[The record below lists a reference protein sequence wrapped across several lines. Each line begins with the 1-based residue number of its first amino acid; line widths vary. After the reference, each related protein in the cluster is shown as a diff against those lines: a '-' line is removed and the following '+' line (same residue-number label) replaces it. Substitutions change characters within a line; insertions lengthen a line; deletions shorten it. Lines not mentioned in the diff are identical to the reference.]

1 MKLVL
6 LLAGLGMFVMGLIWM
21 GQGAG
26 YIMWP
31 ERSFML
37 QQTEWITYG
46 GATAILGAAIAL
58 YGLTRRK

>member
-1 MKLVL
+1 MRSVL
-6 LLAGLGMFVMGLIWM
+6 LLAGLGLLVFGLIWM

-31 ERSFML
+31 ETSFML
-37 QQTEWITYG
+37 QQTEWIYYG

-58 YGLTRRK
+58 YGMSHRK

>member
-1 MKLVL
+1 MLVFTGLVL
-6 LLAGLGMFVMGLIWM
+6 AAIGLIWM

-31 ERSFML
+31 ETSFML
-37 QQTEWITYG
+37 LQTEWVYYG
-46 GATAILGAAIAL
+46 GATAILGALIAL